1 MGRLLMVESWV
12 GATGRLLPPKI
23 PELGHSYTLVTRD
36 PGRYRSSWGRDG
48 HPVLEYA
55 DEVVVAETNEL
66 EPMLEALG
74 GRSFDGV
81 LTVCDYYVETVRQ
94 TAQRLGVPCP
104 FPERVGDVRRK
115 HLMRRC
121 LDAAGLGNCLLY
133 TSPSPRDTR

>member
-23 PELGHSYTLVTRD
+23 SELGHSYTLVTRD

-66 EPMLEALG
+66 ELMLEALG

-81 LTVCDYYVETVRQ
+81 LTVCDYYVETVCQ

-104 FPERVGDVRRK
+104 FPRRPW
-115 HLMRRC
+115 
-121 LDAAGLGNCLLY
+121 G
-133 TSPSPRDTR
+133 SSPRPRWPA

>member
-23 PELGHSYTLVTRD
+23 SELGHSYTLVTRD
-36 PGRYRSSWGRDG
+36 PGRYRSSCGRDG

-74 GRSFDGV
+74 GRSRF
-81 LTVCDYYVETVRQ
+81 
-94 TAQRLGVPCP
+94 
-104 FPERVGDVRRK
+104 
-115 HLMRRC
+115 
-121 LDAAGLGNCLLY
+121 
-133 TSPSPRDTR
+133 

>member
-104 FPERVGDVRRK
+104 FPRRPW
-115 HLMRRC
+115 
-121 LDAAGLGNCLLY
+121 G
-133 TSPSPRDTR
+133 SSPRPRWPA